1 MPEYCFVL
9 SGPTNNNYFSVD
21 TGNPKVSYYELTSIY
36 GHDTFLLDVINIDGA
51 IKVSKCLFIHL
62 FTFN

>member
-1 MPEYCFVL
+1 MALRVA
-9 SGPTNNNYFSVD
+9 TNNNYFSVD

-51 IKVSKCLFIHL
+51 IKVSKYLFIHCIHSINIL
-62 FTFN
+62 